1 MPHVSVT
8 IAGRTFRMACE
19 DGEEER
25 LSGLAQKID
34 LKIAEMRAA
43 FGEIG
48 DNRLTVMAAITVADE
63 LAEAQRL
70 NGALRDQI
78 VDLERARDDALAQ
91 KDQWAQAAAD
101 AVEAVTG
108 RLEEMVHAMNVDGRR
123 ATRND

>member
-1 MPHVSVT
+1 
-8 IAGRTFRMACE
+8 MACE

-78 VDLERARDDALAQ
+78 ADLERARDDALAQ
-91 KDQWAQAAAD
+91 KDRWAQTAAD

>member
-78 VDLERARDDALAQ
+78 AELERARDDALAQ

>member
-48 DNRLTVMAAITVADE
+48 DSRLTVMAAITVADE
-63 LAEAQRL
+63 LAEAQRV

-78 VDLERARDDALAQ
+78 AELERARDDALAQ
-91 KDQWAQAAAD
+91 KDRWAQTAAN

>member
-1 MPHVSVT
+1 MPHVSVN

-48 DNRLTVMAAITVADE
+48 DSRLTVMAAITVADE
-63 LAEAQRL
+63 LAEAQRV

-78 VDLERARDDALAQ
+78 AELERARDDALAQ
-91 KDQWAQAAAD
+91 KDRWAQTAAN

>member
-78 VDLERARDDALAQ
+78 AELERARDDALAQ
-91 KDQWAQAAAD
+91 RDLLAQTAAD

-108 RLEEMVHAMNVDGRR
+108 RLEELVHAMNADGRR
-123 ATRND
+123 VARND

>member
-1 MPHVSVT
+1 MPHVSVN

-34 LKIAEMRAA
+34 LTIAEMRAA

-48 DNRLTVMAAITVADE
+48 DSRLTVMAAITVADE
-63 LAEAQRL
+63 LAEAQRV

-78 VDLERARDDALAQ
+78 AELERARDVALAQ
-91 KDQWAQAAAD
+91 KDRWAQTAAN

>member
-78 VDLERARDDALAQ
+78 ADLERARDDALAQ
-91 KDQWAQAAAD
+91 KDRWAQAAAD

>member
-25 LSGLAQKID
+25 LSRLAQKID

-48 DNRLTVMAAITVADE
+48 DSRLTVMAAITVADE
-63 LAEAQRL
+63 LAEAERV

-78 VDLERARDDALAQ
+78 AELERARDDALAQ
-91 KDQWAQAAAD
+91 RDLLAQTAAD

-108 RLEEMVHAMNVDGRR
+108 RLEELVHAMNADGRR
-123 ATRND
+123 VARND

>member
-78 VDLERARDDALAQ
+78 ADLERARDDALAQ
-91 KDQWAQAAAD
+91 KDRWAQTAAD

>member
-78 VDLERARDDALAQ
+78 AELERARDDALAQ
-91 KDQWAQAAAD
+91 KDRWAQTAAD

>member
-48 DNRLTVMAAITVADE
+48 DSRLTVMAAITVADE
-63 LAEAQRL
+63 LAEAERV

-78 VDLERARDDALAQ
+78 AELERARDDALAQ
-91 KDQWAQAAAD
+91 RDQLAQTAAD

-108 RLEEMVHAMNVDGRR
+108 RLEELVHAMNADGRR
-123 ATRND
+123 VARND

>member
-1 MPHVSVT
+1 MPHVSVN

-70 NGALRDQI
+70 NGALRDEI
-78 VDLERARDDALAQ
+78 AELERARDDALAQ

>member
-1 MPHVSVT
+1 MPHVSVN

-48 DNRLTVMAAITVADE
+48 DSRLTVMAAITVADE
-63 LAEAQRL
+63 LAEAQRV

-78 VDLERARDDALAQ
+78 AELERARDVALAQ
-91 KDQWAQAAAD
+91 KDRWAQTAAN

-108 RLEEMVHAMNVDGRR
+108 RLEEMVHAMNIDGRR

>member
-1 MPHVSVT
+1 MPHVSVN

-48 DNRLTVMAAITVADE
+48 DSRLTVMAAITVADE
-63 LAEAQRL
+63 LAEAQRV

-78 VDLERARDDALAQ
+78 AELERARDVALAQ
-91 KDQWAQAAAD
+91 KDRWAQTAAN

>member
-34 LKIAEMRAA
+34 LMIAEMRAA

-63 LAEAQRL
+63 LAEAQRV

-78 VDLERARDDALAQ
+78 AELERARDDALAQ
-91 KDQWAQAAAD
+91 KDRWAQAAAD

>member
-48 DNRLTVMAAITVADE
+48 DSRLTVMAAITVADE
-63 LAEAQRL
+63 LAEAERV

-78 VDLERARDDALAQ
+78 AELERARDDALAQ
-91 KDQWAQAAAD
+91 RDLLAQTAAD

-108 RLEEMVHAMNVDGRR
+108 RLEELVHAMNADGRR
-123 ATRND
+123 VARND

>member
-70 NGALRDQI
+70 NGALRDEI
-78 VDLERARDDALAQ
+78 AELERARDDALAQ

>member
-78 VDLERARDDALAQ
+78 AELERARDDALAQ
-91 KDQWAQAAAD
+91 KDRWAQAAAD

>member
-63 LAEAQRL
+63 LAEAQRV

-78 VDLERARDDALAQ
+78 AELERARDDALAQ
-91 KDQWAQAAAD
+91 KDRWAQAAAD

>member
-1 MPHVSVT
+1 MAHVSVN

-63 LAEAQRL
+63 LAEAERV
-70 NGALRDQI
+70 NAALRDQI
-78 VDLERARDDALAQ
+78 AALERARDDALAQ
-91 KDQWAQAAAD
+91 KDRWAQAAAE

-108 RLEEMVHAMNVDGRR
+108 RLEELVHAMNADGRR
-123 ATRND
+123 AARND